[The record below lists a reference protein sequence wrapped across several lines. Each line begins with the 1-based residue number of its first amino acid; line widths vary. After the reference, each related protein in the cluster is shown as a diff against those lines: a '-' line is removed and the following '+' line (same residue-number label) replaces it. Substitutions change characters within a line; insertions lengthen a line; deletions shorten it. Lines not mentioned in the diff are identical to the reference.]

1 MKVFELAKK
10 LNVKAADLLKQ
21 LNEQGED
28 VKSINA
34 NLSDSQEQMITEVV
48 NGVPLENKSEGQF
61 KSNIAF
67 VRSVGDEKYELVKA
81 IIDENNNLS
90 IKSVKLYNSRVRAF
104 MDLGYETGLIEMER
118 VAHV

>member
-21 LNEQGED
+21 LNEQGEEI
-28 VKSINA
+28 KSINA

-48 NGVPLENKSEGQF
+48 TGNSAEARGEGQY

-67 VRSVGDEKYELVKA
+67 VRTVGDEKYELVKA
-81 IIDENNNLS
+81 VIDENNNLT
-90 IKSVKLYNSRVRAF
+90 IKSVKEYSRSARA
-104 MDLGYETGLIEMER
+104 
-118 VAHV
+118 VS

>member
-34 NLSDSQEQMITEVV
+34 NLSDSQEAMITEVV
-48 NGVPLENKSEGQF
+48 TGSPAEARGEGQF

-67 VRSVGDEKYELVKA
+67 VRTVGDEKYELVKA
-81 IIDENNNLS
+81 VIDEKNNLTV
-90 IKSVKLYNSRVRAF
+90 KSVKEYSSRVRAF
-104 MDLGYETGLIEMER
+104 MDLGYENGLIEMER